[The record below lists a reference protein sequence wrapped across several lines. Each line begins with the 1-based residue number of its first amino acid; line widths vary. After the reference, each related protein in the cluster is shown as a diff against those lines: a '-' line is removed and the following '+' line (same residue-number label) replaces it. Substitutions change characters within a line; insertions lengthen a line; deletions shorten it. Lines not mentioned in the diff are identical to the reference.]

1 MSKLNLSAGEVNQKV
16 SQKGTVLFDSLYA
29 MSQKGTV
36 LFDSLYAISCVEL
49 PLADAFV

>member
-36 LFDSLYAISCVEL
+36 LNDSLRYMSVNEIEYV
-49 PLADAFV
+49 PIK

>member
-1 MSKLNLSAGEVNQKV
+1 M

-36 LFDSLYAISCVEL
+36 LNDSLRYMSVNEIEYV
-49 PLADAFV
+49 PIK